1 MFHKCQPTSF
11 AHSLKPRSCKFLSL
25 IFWNWCWA
33 FLHNWSCQSKNYPD
47 GHLHIHLIHLRTI
60 FHSLLYPP
68 QCLPW
73 TKIWNSFYPKQW
85 HITGWEGRVSEWT
98 LTICQ
103 YTTLFTWR
111 ARPNLLVTTAHK
123 ITITNCASWTDLR
136 SVRSGSGVDKRNR
149 FLDPALSMSKMA
161 TESGQHKSG
170 RA

>member
-1 MFHKCQPTSF
+1 MSPLDLETKSSASLAQLKLPKIWKLQCFLKDYHTTK
-11 AHSLKPRSCKFLSL
+11 HSPPHMYDKVLFTEHMSC
-25 IFWNWCWA
+25 A
-33 FLHNWSCQSKNYPD
+33 
-47 GHLHIHLIHLRTI
+47 
-60 FHSLLYPP
+60 LY
-68 QCLPW
+68 LVSE
-73 TKIWNSFYPKQW
+73 IWNSFYPKQW

-161 TESGQHKSG
+161 TESGQRKSG